1 MGIALILVS
10 DSATTSMNS
19 ATGAGG
25 AFLGAFLLFSAAFNA
40 GALGVSVVIQA
51 MINASQRDS
60 IKTELLKDE
69 YYRMEARKR
78 LDKEGK

>member
-1 MGIALILVS
+1 MALIIVS
-10 DSATTSMNS
+10 DSATTSMNT

-25 AFLGAFLLFSAAFNA
+25 TFLGAFLFFSAAFNA

-51 MINASQRDS
+51 IINASQRDS